1 VDYPSLQYLSICRS
15 LLKDPVV
22 IALEEAAKIQRQ
34 GPEKEKKLQQSKLS
48 SLLLA
53 KAEALGLQGNIAVSY
68 LIYLLGEGKNTAA
81 QSIERY
87 GKAGSGLSKA
97 LEQDMEILWPYLH
110 LAATA
115 DLVSPLLSDYH
126 PSYVADFT
134 YLTNLLQGLQQAS
147 TPAQAATFLLAHYE
161 KFGSGDLARYMAF
174 KLDEEASLRGIEKFP
189 LLNYDDL
196 IGYERQRER
205 LRRNTENFIT
215 GKQANNVLLTG
226 ARGTGKSTAVKALVN
241 MYHTQGLCLVQI
253 SRSQL
258 QGLDTLM
265 NKLGHIR
272 NKKFILFLD
281 DLSFDENESA
291 YKQLKSV
298 IDGGLTPQPDNML
311 LYATSN
317 RRHLLKETWVD
328 RNDEADEVYRSDSL
342 NEAISLSDRFGLIL
356 HYGELAQE
364 EYLQIIAKEL
374 GKLGYVLTD
383 EQLRIQ
389 GVRWEME
396 HSGRNGRVAIQFV
409 KWYAGNHHQVVT
421 PLQEVSI

>member
-1 VDYPSLQYLSICRS
+1 MCYQSLQYLTICRNI
-15 LLKDPVV
+15 LKNPVV
-22 IALEEAAKIQRQ
+22 MALEEEVRIQSK
-34 GPEKEKKLQQSKLS
+34 GPEKEKKLQQSKLNG
-48 SLLLA
+48 LLLER
-53 KAEALGLQGNIAVSY
+53 AEALGLQGNIAVSY

-87 GKAGSGLSKA
+87 GKAGESLSKA
-97 LEQDMEILWPYLH
+97 LEKDLEILWPYLH
-110 LAATA
+110 LTAAN
-115 DLVSPLLSDYH
+115 DLVSPLLSDYQ
-126 PSYVADFT
+126 PTNVANFT
-134 YLTNLLQGLQQAS
+134 YLSRLLQGLHEA
-147 TPAQAATFLLAHYE
+147 TNAKEAAAFLLEHYK

-174 KLDEEASLRGIEKFP
+174 KLDDDGNLRGIEKFP
-189 LLNYDDL
+189 LLDYNDL

-205 LRRNTENFIT
+205 LRQNTENFIT
-215 GKQANNVLLTG
+215 GKQANNALLTG

-253 SRSQL
+253 TRSQL

-291 YKQLKSV
+291 YKHLKSV
-298 IDGGLTPQPDNML
+298 MDGGLTPQPDNVL
-311 LYATSN
+311 IYATSN

-374 GKLGYVLTD
+374 GKLGYSLTD
-383 EQLRIQ
+383 EQLRLQ

-409 KWYAGNHHQVVT
+409 KWYAGNHH
-421 PLQEVSI
+421 